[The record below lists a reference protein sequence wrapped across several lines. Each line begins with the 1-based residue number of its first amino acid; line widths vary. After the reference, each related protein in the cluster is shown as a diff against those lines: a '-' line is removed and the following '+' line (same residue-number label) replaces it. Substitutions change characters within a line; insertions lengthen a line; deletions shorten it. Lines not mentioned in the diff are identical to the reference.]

1 MSRND
6 LAAAS
11 SIPPLAQPVGAKTTH
26 QIGPMLRQ
34 RRKELNLTL
43 AQVAERVGIAQG
55 FLSEIERDQASP
67 SVATL
72 IRLCDALGVP
82 VGSLFVTSQP
92 LVVRAGARE
101 KMRYG
106 GQQITYELLTSRT
119 AHQMAAIMSRLAPGG
134 TSGPEQHT
142 LNAEEEFVLVLEG
155 EMVMEIGEQAYHLF
169 EGDALTFDPRQRHRY
184 LNPSTINDCRTLCM
198 ITPQPR

>member
-1 MSRND
+1 MPKSV
-6 LAAAS
+6 LATPALPPVSPMAA
-11 SIPPLAQPVGAKTTH
+11 TTSH

-43 AQVAERVGIAQG
+43 AQVADRVGIAQG

-72 IRLCDALGVP
+72 IRLCDALGIA
-82 VGSLFVTSQP
+82 VGALFTSSQP
-92 LVVRAGARE
+92 LLVRAGARE

-106 GQQITYELLTSRT
+106 GQLITYELLTSRT
-119 AHQMAAIMSRLAPGG
+119 AHQMASIMSQLQPGG
-134 TSGPEQHT
+134 MSGPEQHT
-142 LNAEEEFVLVLEG
+142 LNAEEEFVLVLQG
-155 EMVMEIGEQAYHLF
+155 EMIMEIGAQAFHLF
-169 EGDALTFDPRQRHRY
+169 EGDALTFDPRQKHRY
-184 LNPSTINDCRTLCM
+184 LNPSRTAICRTLCV

>member
-1 MSRND
+1 MTKSD
-6 LAAAS
+6 LASPTLPPSASPIAA
-11 SIPPLAQPVGAKTTH
+11 TTSH

-72 IRLCDALGVP
+72 IRLCDTLGIS
-82 VGSLFVTSQP
+82 VGSLFASSQP
-92 LVVRAGARE
+92 LLVRAGARE
-101 KMRYG
+101 QMRYG
-106 GQQITYELLTSRT
+106 GQAITYELLTSRT
-119 AHQMAAIMSRLAPGG
+119 AHQMASIMSQLQPGG
-134 TSGPEQHT
+134 MSGPEQHT
-142 LNAEEEFVLVLEG
+142 LNAEEEFVLVLQG
-155 EMVMEIGEQAYHLF
+155 EMVMEIGAQEYHLF
-169 EGDALTFDPRQRHRY
+169 EGDALTFDPRQKHRY
-184 LNPSTINDCRTLCM
+184 LNPRKTALCRTLCV

>member
-1 MSRND
+1 MTKSG
-6 LAAAS
+6 LASPNLPPSANPMAA
-11 SIPPLAQPVGAKTTH
+11 TTSH

-72 IRLCDALGVP
+72 IRLCDTLGIP
-82 VGSLFVTSQP
+82 VGSLFASSQP
-92 LVVRAGARE
+92 LLVRAGARE
-101 KMRYG
+101 QMRYG
-106 GQQITYELLTSRT
+106 GQAITYELLTSRT
-119 AHQMAAIMSRLAPGG
+119 AHQMASIMSQLQPGG
-134 TSGPEQHT
+134 MSGPEQHT
-142 LNAEEEFVLVLEG
+142 LNAEEEFVLVLQG
-155 EMVMEIGEQAYHLF
+155 EMVMEIGAQEYHLF
-169 EGDALTFDPRQRHRY
+169 EGDALTFDPRQKHRY
-184 LNPSTINDCRTLCM
+184 LNPSKTALCRTLCV